1 MKTRHTRWGRQLT
14 ASLAALGLAA
24 VLGGCG
30 AGTAG
35 AGKTVVNWWTWD
47 DKQAA
52 AYQQCADTFEKANP
66 DIQVKITQYDSAD
79 YFTKLLSGFV
89 ADTAPDAFM
98 DSVQYL
104 QQYAS
109 LGQLMP
115 LDTLM
120 RETNFDIGKFSVGVN
135 DWKYTDGKQY
145 GLPMDWASAALYYN
159 KTTLTKAGY
168 SAADVNNLSW
178 NPDTG
183 GSFEKMVAHL
193 TVDRNGVRGDQ
204 PGFDKKHVAVYGISS
219 MVTVGNDF
227 NGLTTWRPFAS
238 SLGWRIGDKDSWPTK
253 FTYDDPRL
261 VKTLTYFRD
270 LTDKGFAAAPGEFA
284 SAGNAPSGADLL
296 GSGKVAIYAGGSWE
310 AATLDKL
317 PGVKVGTGP
326 LVAGPDG
333 TRATVSNANGNTIWS
348 GTRHPEETWKWV
360 SYMGSTA
367 CQSTASKSG
376 TFLPS
381 IPAAVD
387 TSAQA
392 MARQGVDLS
401 VFQEQEKKH
410 ELLPNTPY
418 ANGTALQAALLPSM
432 QEFFAHQKNAGV
444 FAEMAARSKELLADT
459 DD

>member
-1 MKTRHTRWGRQLT
+1 MITRRVRRGRRLT

-24 VLGGCG
+24 VLSGCA
-30 AGTAG
+30 AGSDAG
-35 AGKTVVNWWTWD
+35 SGTTTVNWWTWD

-52 AYQQCADTFEKANP
+52 AYQKCADAFEKANP
-66 DIQVKITQYDSAD
+66 GIRVKITQYDSAD

-115 LDTLM
+115 LNDLM
-120 RETNFDIGKFSVGVN
+120 KKTRFDIGKFSVGVD

-159 KTTLTKAGY
+159 TTTLTKAGY
-168 SAADVNNLSW
+168 TPDDVAHLGW
-178 NPDTG
+178 NPDNG

-204 PGFDKKHVAVYGISS
+204 PGFDKKHVARYGISS
-219 MVTVGNDF
+219 MTAVGNDF

-238 SLGWRIGDKDSWPTK
+238 SLGWRIGDKDSWPTE
-253 FTYDDPRL
+253 FRYDDPRL
-261 VKTLTYFRD
+261 VKTFTFFRD
-270 LTDKGFAAAPGEFA
+270 LTDKGFAPAPGEFA
-284 SAGNAPSGADLL
+284 SAGNAPSGGDLL

-317 PGVKVGTGP
+317 PKVKVGTGP

-333 TRATVSNANGNTIWS
+333 RRATVSNANGNTIWS
-348 GTRHPEETWKWV
+348 GTRHPEQTWKWV
-360 SYMGSTA
+360 AYMGSAA
-367 CQSTASKSG
+367 CQTTASQTG

-381 IPAAVD
+381 IPAAMD
-387 TSAQA
+387 ASSRA

-401 VFQEQEKKH
+401 VFEEQEKNH
-410 ELLPNTPY
+410 QLLPNTPY
-418 ANGTALQAALLPSM
+418 ANGTALQSALLPSM
-432 QEFFAHQKNAGV
+432 QQFFAHQKGDSV
-444 FAEMAARSKELLADT
+444 FPEMTEESRKLLADT
-459 DD
+459 D